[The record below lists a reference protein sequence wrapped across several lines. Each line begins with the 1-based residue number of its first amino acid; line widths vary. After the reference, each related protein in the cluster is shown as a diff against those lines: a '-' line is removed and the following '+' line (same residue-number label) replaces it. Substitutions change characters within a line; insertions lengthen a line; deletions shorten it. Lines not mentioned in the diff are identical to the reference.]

1 MPRYRCTASPA
12 AYAHF
17 VSCWSLPAVCAF
29 LRWLGQFVFY
39 NWQSAWGTVATVA
52 TVAGPPSQVES
63 QSMQLHGARSARRD
77 KHRTHSFTFDV
88 IATALQVVGVVVV
101 VLHSRLFIY
110 SQIEFI
116 FGASL
121 ASARTSNSHRWTQ
134 TVQVA
139 QVAEISCQMSPLATA
154 TKEFTHGARM
164 WQLQHSALENGDF
177 FFSARVQFACVCHA
191 ICLCPHLGCSSCSSS
206 VVRRCVGVNKR
217 CALNQCDC
225 PATTG
230 TTTAQTTLATVT
242 ATSTTTTIAD
252 KQQELKALL
261 AGLQHS
267 KEYPDF
273 VLLCSACQK
282 YSIFS
287 GFQ

>member
-1 MPRYRCTASPA
+1 
-12 AYAHF
+12 
-17 VSCWSLPAVCAF
+17 
-29 LRWLGQFVFY
+29 
-39 NWQSAWGTVATVA
+39 
-52 TVAGPPSQVES
+52 
-63 QSMQLHGARSARRD
+63 MQLHGARSARRD

-88 IATALQVVGVVVV
+88 IATALQVVVVVV
-101 VLHSRLFIY
+101 HSRLVLFI
-110 SQIEFI
+110 
-116 FGASL
+116 AKLSL
-121 ASARTSNSHRWTQ
+121 FLGRPWRQRALLIRTDEPQ
-134 TVQVA
+134 LVEVA

-164 WQLQHSALENGDF
+164 WQQSALENGD

-230 TTTAQTTLATVT
+230 TTTAQTTPATVT
-242 ATSTTTTIAD
+242 ATSTTTTIED

-267 KEYPDF
+267 EEYPDF
-273 VLLCSACQK
+273 VLHRALPVKSIRSLIVSSKVFRFKNILLCSRGSYK
-282 YSIFS
+282 NR
-287 GFQ
+287 

>member
-1 MPRYRCTASPA
+1 
-12 AYAHF
+12 
-17 VSCWSLPAVCAF
+17 
-29 LRWLGQFVFY
+29 
-39 NWQSAWGTVATVA
+39 
-52 TVAGPPSQVES
+52 
-63 QSMQLHGARSARRD
+63 MQLHGARSARRD

-101 VLHSRLFIY
+101 HSRLVLFIAKLTLFLGRPWR
-110 SQIEFI
+110 QRALLI
-116 FGASL
+116 
-121 ASARTSNSHRWTQ
+121 RTDEPQ
-134 TVQVA
+134 PVQVA

-225 PATTG
+225 PATT
-230 TTTAQTTLATVT
+230 TAQTTPATVT

-261 AGLQHS
+261 AGFQHS

-273 VLLCSACQK
+273 VLHCALPVK
-282 YSIFS
+282 SIRSLIVSSKVFRFKNILLWGS
-287 GFQ
+287 YKNR